1 MKHYTRMI
9 SIATAAVLALSLTAC
24 GGKSDGNSA
33 PETGKDPSSSAENV
47 YSAEELILNDEDGML
62 EDMSV
67 EGLTFCDG
75 RLYAKGF
82 SFGENDSGSHVL
94 LNFAPDGS
102 DLQYAM
108 LMGSGMEDIIATS
121 VGPDG
126 NFYVARVS
134 YGDENFE
141 FSSEGVTFDEHAS
154 AEEPGEEPG
163 EEEAMETRYR
173 EYFKKIDSYIKDR
186 DDEIIFG

>member
-1 MKHYTRMI
+1 M
-9 SIATAAVLALSLTAC
+9 TAAVLALSLTAC
-24 GGKSDGNSA
+24 SGGNSDGNN
-33 PETGKDPSSSAENV
+33 GKGNDKTPSSSAQSV
-47 YSAEELILNDEDGML
+47 YSAEELVLSDEEGML

-67 EGLTFCDG
+67 EGLTYCDG

-82 SFGENDSGSHVL
+82 SFGDYDSGSHIL

-102 DLQYAM
+102 DLQYTM
-108 LMGSGMEDIIATS
+108 LMGSGMEDVIATS

-134 YGDENFE
+134 YGGENFE

-154 AEEPGEEPG
+154 EEEPGSDDITV
-163 EEEAMETRYR
+163 EEAE
-173 EYFKKIDSYIKDR
+173 
-186 DDEIIFG
+186 GG